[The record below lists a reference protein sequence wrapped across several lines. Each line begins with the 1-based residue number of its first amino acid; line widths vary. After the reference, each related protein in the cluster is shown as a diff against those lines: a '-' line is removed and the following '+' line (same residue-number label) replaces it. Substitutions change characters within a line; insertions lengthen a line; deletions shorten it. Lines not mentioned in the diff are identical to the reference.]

1 MCRRAKSGLCFWVTH
16 ATWIIYGL
24 KQNKLFKMNRFGKGP
39 LFLKTYGKRSRKV
52 DAWLSPDIRKLAFSS
67 TSSSDI
73 SIGEQSSLK
82 SRGKRKKTLST
93 ASLKPARAAK
103 KRALTGL
110 KDKDS
115 DEENV
120 FEPEAEPSHRA
131 DRKRRGTL
139 SVKTFPKRKERKRQV
154 TETTSESEE
163 EASGKSKTMSH
174 GFSAQKRNVNSE
186 SDQVLKSGNGGAL
199 PSYLGKF
206 VTDRRRGQTEKPR
219 AQPLKR
225 KPSVCIASGSLNSS
239 DDFVK
244 SMQPPARFVERRK
257 KRQVTRNQE
266 PCLESTSSERVW
278 VASNLRK
285 ARSIL
290 KEASFNRTADRLLD
304 SGYKKPLLS
313 STPSLK
319 SRPSYRHLEP
329 SISEISCSND
339 EIEDAFKSSMEAT
352 RDLVSPRQRE
362 LKVLLERSGETEG
375 NVKNQSPQ
383 SGRAK
388 LLSIGGKNW
397 VTISQHSKDLFS
409 HIVSKMDGKSR
420 AQTVEKSPSPSLQSI
435 SVQSSRDC
443 NFMSAK
449 THLDSLAVPLKDR
462 GSAIVVLDKTDVS
475 KYLINK
481 ASRQEEETY
490 SSCMD
495 SESALKR
502 SQSDDGLCTGDDVP
516 RRNETSG
523 SVCAVK
529 SQAEQAGQVQ
539 EKDEQ
544 RSAALTSS
552 EFEESASVVF
562 VSSSE
567 SANTVD
573 RCVRKHLRDEEP
585 GYFANDAEQLSM
597 NLSCRDSI
605 DERSGGDR
613 LQSPEKEHQDRSGG
627 NLPAAAPSER
637 GSRPPR
643 DSLAND
649 PASTRLL
656 EACLKEQC
664 ISLQPTVSLKVLDLS
679 KYIRADAKPPV
690 YVSTDS
696 AEEPP
701 CDARSSDGGQNRSTA
716 SSDLQEQS
724 ERSSPERPARAK
736 PKQSSG
742 KSNDGPRRRLTSTFA
757 SGLGKAPSIS
767 SNLSASSPERKGRS
781 RNPALPKDKLG
792 TGRKAC
798 VSGLSVSRWTKNDLH
813 RQRRKKCPTQS
824 LLSRTGDNS
833 LFDLQLG
840 LDSKK
845 YTDTMKDYFQSTEGV
860 FPGTPL
866 RKEPLNISSLLA
878 NFTPESLTTHTW
890 SRLKAA
896 LSVHKKKKA
905 FFTPKKLNLS
915 HHDSLVGV
923 SPDISANLRGSPQC
937 TPLSRHLRANLL
949 RSMAATP
956 LSPSLLME
964 DISDAE
970 KVYHECQQEGPISFQ
985 QCIPPHR
992 MKLCKKVGEGTFGE
1006 VFSTTNDSNATVAL
1020 KIVPI
1025 EGSQKVNGEDQKTF
1039 GEILHELII
1048 SKELS
1053 SLDSKEN
1060 NKTNG
1065 FIGLNDLH
1073 CVRGSYPNE
1082 LLSAWDKFDKQ
1093 RGSENDRPDFFEED
1107 QLFLILEFEFGGSDL
1122 ENMNGKLSSFTLAKS
1137 ILHQVTAALAV
1148 AEQALCFEH
1157 RDLHWGNILVK
1168 TTKEKEGTYVLN
1180 GTPHGIETR
1189 GIHVNI
1195 IDYSLSRLEI
1205 DGLTVSC
1212 DISADE
1218 ELFMGKGDYQFDI
1231 YRKMREENNNS
1242 WSEFNPHT
1250 NVLWLHYL
1258 SDKLLSMSYKNKA
1271 QTKPMK
1277 ELKKSIAQFH
1287 SEVLGYKSAT
1297 DVLEGSCLFQKA

>member
-1 MCRRAKSGLCFWVTH
+1 
-16 ATWIIYGL
+16 
-24 KQNKLFKMNRFGKGP
+24 MNRFGKGP

-73 SIGEQSSLK
+73 TIGEQSSLK

-120 FEPEAEPSHRA
+120 FEPEPEQSHRA

-163 EASGKSKTMSH
+163 EASGKSKTMSQE
-174 GFSAQKRNVNSE
+174 FSGQKRNVNSE

-244 SMQPPARFVERRK
+244 SMQPPAR
-257 KRQVTRNQE
+257 
-266 PCLESTSSERVW
+266 
-278 VASNLRK
+278 
-285 ARSIL
+285 
-290 KEASFNRTADRLLD
+290 D
-304 SGYKKPLLS
+304 
-313 STPSLK
+313 
-319 SRPSYRHLEP
+319 
-329 SISEISCSND
+329 
-339 EIEDAFKSSMEAT
+339 
-352 RDLVSPRQRE
+352 
-362 LKVLLERSGETEG
+362 
-375 NVKNQSPQ
+375 
-383 SGRAK
+383 
-388 LLSIGGKNW
+388 
-397 VTISQHSKDLFS
+397 
-409 HIVSKMDGKSR
+409 
-420 AQTVEKSPSPSLQSI
+420 
-435 SVQSSRDC
+435 
-443 NFMSAK
+443 
-449 THLDSLAVPLKDR
+449 
-462 GSAIVVLDKTDVS
+462 
-475 KYLINK
+475 
-481 ASRQEEETY
+481 
-490 SSCMD
+490 
-495 SESALKR
+495 
-502 SQSDDGLCTGDDVP
+502 
-516 RRNETSG
+516 ETSG
-523 SVCAVK
+523 SVCADK

-567 SANTVD
+567 SANAVD
-573 RCVRKHLRDEEP
+573 LGVRKHLREEEP
-585 GYFANDAEQLSM
+585 GYFANDAERLSM
-597 NLSCRDSI
+597 NFSCRDSI
-605 DERSGGDR
+605 DEHSGGDC

-637 GSRPPR
+637 ASRPPR
-643 DSLAND
+643 DSLADD

-664 ISLQPTVSLKVLDLS
+664 VLLQPAVSLEVLDLS
-679 KYIRADAKPPV
+679 KCIRTDAKPSV
-690 YVSTDS
+690 CVSTDS

-701 CDARSSDGGQNRSTA
+701 CEARSSDGGQNRSTA

-724 ERSSPERPARAK
+724 ERSSPERPGRSK

-757 SGLGKAPSIS
+757 SGLGKAPSVS
-767 SNLSASSPERKGRS
+767 SNLSASSPDRKGRS
-781 RNPALPKDKLG
+781 RNPAPPKDKLG

-813 RQRRKKCPTQS
+813 RQRWKKCPTQS

-915 HHDSLVGV
+915 HHDSLAGV
-923 SPDISANLRGSPQC
+923 SPDVSANLRGSPQC

-956 LSPSLLME
+956 LSPSLVME

-985 QCIPPHR
+985 QCVPPHR

-1006 VFSTTNDSNATVAL
+1006 VFSTTNDSNETVAL

-1137 ILHQVTAALAV
+1137 ILHQVTTALAV
-1148 AEQALCFEH
+1148 AEQALSFEH
-1157 RDLHWGNILVK
+1157 RDLHWEISC
-1168 TTKEKEGTYVLN
+1168 
-1180 GTPHGIETR
+1180 IETR

-1287 SEVLGYKSAT
+1287 SEVLSYKSAT
-1297 DVLEGSCLFQKA
+1297 DVLECSCLFQKA